1 MHKLGLRLPR
11 EYFCSMRHEESN
23 IQRMCVSWFR
33 MQYPK
38 LAPLLFAVPNGGARS
53 RITGAML
60 KAEGVV
66 PGVADLLLLVPRYD
80 AQYYGLCV
88 EVKTAVGKQSPAQRV
103 WQQAVEEQGYRYEI
117 VRSVEEFISTIKRHL
132 SL

>member
-1 MHKLGLRLPR
+1 
-11 EYFCSMRHEESN
+11 MRHEESN

-66 PGVADLLLLVPRYD
+66 PGVADLLLLVPSSD
-80 AQYYGLCV
+80 AEYYGLCV
-88 EVKTAVGKQSPAQRV
+88 EVKTAVGKQSSAQRA
-103 WQQAVEEQGYRYEI
+103 WQQAVEGQGYRYEI
-117 VRSVEEFISTIKRHL
+117 VRSIEEFACVVRKHL
-132 SL
+132 GYGS